1 MTQQPSLKQIRT
13 AQKQAKAIKQMQRAL
28 KSKPLTKQQIKQR
41 QQNAPRISAK
51 QKAYRQYLI
60 DDTRECF
67 SHEDAIAA
75 VKKADAKYN
84 ELVYCR
90 DCFVHNGYFQQLHR
104 VLSICVALYDEDT
117 WFTNVLDQAQQA
129 LQQEPSTRDQSP
141 NQRRA
146 LLQPILDM
154 IDIGYAIMKGLP
166 KDTQTQ
172 ASHYSMGV
180 QIYAYYLSFHECSH
194 QATTGFINIASGMK
208 WQDALKQAGIKGK
221 EKIEAFRRQ
230 ILQAALCVY
239 RIAECDDQSIGM
251 PVPHSISDLRH
262 KTYKRW
268 SVLGALANA
277 CAVAKTKYIT
287 PFENK
292 TALSLTATFGKREAA
307 ISNRLAQVK
316 LA

>member
-13 AQKQAKAIKQMQRAL
+13 AQKQAKAIKQMQRVL

-104 VLSICVALYDEDT
+104 VLSICVALFDCDT
-117 WFTNVLDQAQQA
+117 WFTDVLDQAQHA

-180 QIYAYYLSFHECSH
+180 QIYAYYLSISRMQPPSHHRLHQHRQWHEMARRTQTSRH
-194 QATTGFINIASGMK
+194 QRQRKNRSISPTNF
-208 WQDALKQAGIKGK
+208 AGC
-221 EKIEAFRRQ
+221 FVR
-230 ILQAALCVY
+230 L
-239 RIAECDDQSIGM
+239 
-251 PVPHSISDLRH
+251 PHSRM
-262 KTYKRW
+262 R
-268 SVLGALANA
+268 
-277 CAVAKTKYIT
+277 
-287 PFENK
+287 
-292 TALSLTATFGKREAA
+292 
-307 ISNRLAQVK
+307 
-316 LA
+316 